1 MFANLKIRMKIILIC
16 SGILLI
22 TSAITSTLIF
32 MNLKKS
38 AAQEIAQIKND
49 EIEKVKSN
57 LKSYVDIAYETIDSN
72 YRSARDTEYL
82 ENRYG
87 KRLSSV
93 IDIAK
98 VTIDNLIASVN
109 NGEITTEEAQARA
122 KDAIK
127 KIRYDQGTGYI
138 WINDTSRPF
147 PKMIMH
153 PTVPALD
160 GQVLDDPKYNCALGR
175 KENLFVAF
183 NDVTER
189 NGEGFVDYL
198 WPKPTKEG
206 LTEDQP
212 KLSFVRLIKEW
223 NWIIGTGIYV
233 DDAITDAIEKTKN
246 DIRKMRYND
255 GVGYFWINDTSRPF
269 PKMVMHPTVPA
280 LDGQVLDD
288 PKFNCALGKKEN
300 LFVAFNDVTERN
312 GEGVVDYL
320 WPKPTKEGLTEDQ
333 PKLSFVRLYKPL
345 NWIIGTGEYIDNI
358 DASVADKIANVE
370 NQIKNMLTNV
380 VLITFLLLCVAILI
394 IWYMA
399 GTLTKPLE
407 NTVHMLEE
415 MQKGRI
421 DEQLNLDREDEI
433 GQMAR
438 AMDSFKESLQN
449 MVVSAL
455 EKLAA
460 GDLTTKVQAFDQH
473 DVIGN
478 ALVKTMTDLNNL
490 ITKARMA
497 TDKIA
502 IGSGQISET
511 SQNLSQGASE
521 QAASLEEI
529 SSSMDE
535 MASQTKRNAENSSMA
550 NELANE
556 ARTTAESGNQQMQ
569 KMVDAM
575 DDIVNA
581 GQNISKII
589 KVIDEIAFQ
598 TNLLAL
604 NAAVEAARA
613 GKHGKGFAVVAE
625 EVRNLAARSAQAAKE
640 TSELIESAVEKTG
653 NGKDI
658 ASLTADSLVEIVEAV
673 TKVTDLVEDIASAS
687 NDQALGITQVN
698 QGLNQIGQVT
708 QQTTASAEEC
718 AAASLEL
725 SGETNFLKG
734 LMETFKVNGHG
745 RAGLHQEETKPIQKE
760 IIQLD
765 DQEFGKYLTH

>member
-1 MFANLKIRMKIILIC
+1 MFADLKIRTKIILIC
-16 SGILLI
+16 TGILFVALTI
-22 TSAITSTLIF
+22 SSTFII
-32 MNLKKS
+32 MNLKSNAKH
-38 AAQEIAQIKND
+38 EIAQIRSD
-49 EIEKVKSN
+49 EIEKVKAN

-72 YRSARDTEYL
+72 YRSARDTAYL

-93 IDIAK
+93 IDIAHI
-98 VTIDNLIASVN
+98 TITNLIVLVN

-122 KDAIK
+122 KETIK
-127 KIRYDQGTGYI
+127 NIRYDQGKGYI
-138 WINDTSRPF
+138 WINDTRRPF

-223 NWIIGTGIYV
+223 DWIIGTGIYV

-246 DIRKMRYND
+246 DIRKMRYNE

-300 LFVAFNDVTERN
+300 LFVAFNDVTEKN

-320 WPKPTKEGLTEDQ
+320 WPKPTKDGLTEDQ

-358 DASVADKIANVE
+358 DAAVTLKVTAVE
-370 NQIKNMLTNV
+370 NQIRNVLTNLAMIS
-380 VLITFLLLCVAILI
+380 LILLCVAVLLI
-394 IWYMA
+394 WFIA
-399 GTLTKPLE
+399 GTLTRPLE

-421 DEQLNLDREDEI
+421 DKQLNLDRKDEI

-438 AMDSFKESLQN
+438 AMDKFKENLQN
-449 MVVSAL
+449 MVVLAL

-460 GDLTTKVQAFDQH
+460 GDLTTKVTAFDQH

-478 ALVKTMTDLNNL
+478 ALAKTITDLNNL
-490 ITKARMA
+490 ITRARMA
-497 TDKIA
+497 SDKIA

-529 SSSMDE
+529 SSSMEE
-535 MASQTKRNAENSSMA
+535 MASQTKRNAENAS
-550 NELANE
+550 LANQMSDE
-556 ARTTAESGNQQMQ
+556 ARKTAETGNEQMQ
-569 KMVDAM
+569 KMVEAM
-575 DDIVNA
+575 NDIYHA

-613 GKHGKGFAVVAE
+613 GRHGKGFAVVAE
-625 EVRNLAARSAQAAKE
+625 EVRNLAARSAQAARE
-640 TSELIESAVEKTG
+640 TAELIESAVDKTG
-653 NGKDI
+653 KGKDI
-658 ASLTADSLVEIVEAV
+658 ASMTAESLAEIVESV
-673 TKVTDLVEDIASAS
+673 TKVTGLVEDIASAS
-687 NDQALGITQVN
+687 NDQAQGITQVN
-698 QGLNQIGQVT
+698 QGLGQIGQIT
-708 QQTTASAEEC
+708 QQTMGSAEQC
-718 AAASLEL
+718 AAASTEL
-725 SGETNFLKG
+725 SGQAMFLKS
-734 LMETFKVNGHG
+734 LMETFKISGEENRHFLPDNEG
-745 RAGLHQEETKPIQKE
+745 RRSAEYIQP
-760 IIQLD
+760 D
-765 DQEFGKYLTH
+765 DSNHGKYLTE